1 MPAFS
6 ARNAQKSA
14 IPTERQ
20 PQPLIDPVQFHHQAP
35 RAKAAKTSRDWGIGS
50 GLALVREPQ
59 VSLPAHKALALE
71 VPVLVGRSFRGH
83 VPKLA
88 QALCLTIAPEPDA
101 ICALLCCFVA
111 ERKEP
116 GCPLKRAKEGTALG

>member
-50 GLALVREPQ
+50 GLALVRGENLMCAAVLEWLANGAAVVLHPH
-59 VSLPAHKALALE
+59 VS
-71 VPVLVGRSFRGH
+71 GG
-83 VPKLA
+83 
-88 QALCLTIAPEPDA
+88 
-101 ICALLCCFVA
+101 
-111 ERKEP
+111 
-116 GCPLKRAKEGTALG
+116 KRRVQCQ

>member
-1 MPAFS
+1 MSSGFGVAGQRSSSFSPARLGGGKRRVQCQYQIPARCKPIRGAS
-6 ARNAQKSA
+6 A
-14 IPTERQ
+14 
-20 PQPLIDPVQFHHQAP
+20 
-35 RAKAAKTSRDWGIGS
+35 
-50 GLALVREPQ
+50 EPQ

-116 GCPLKRAKEGTALG
+116 GCPLKRAKGGTALG